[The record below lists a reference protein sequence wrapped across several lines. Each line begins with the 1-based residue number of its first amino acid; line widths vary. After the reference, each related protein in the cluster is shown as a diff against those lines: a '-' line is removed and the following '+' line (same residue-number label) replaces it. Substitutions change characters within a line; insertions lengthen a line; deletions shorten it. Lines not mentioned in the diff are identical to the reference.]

1 MQLGG
6 GTGGRPPD
14 AASAGGRRTTRW
26 HHCDGG
32 VTSARG
38 ANSGSAEAL
47 APAVAVICGGGPIT
61 RVERARRRPPSLVDA
76 VLAAV
81 GV

>member
-1 MQLGG
+1 
-6 GTGGRPPD
+6 
-14 AASAGGRRTTRW
+14 
-26 HHCDGG
+26 

-61 RVERARRRPPSLVDA
+61 RVEVAGSGGVAGELPEHAVAPAALVDA

>member
-1 MQLGG
+1 M
-6 GTGGRPPD
+6 
-14 AASAGGRRTTRW
+14 A
-26 HHCDGG
+26 G

-61 RVERARRRPPSLVDA
+61 RVELPEHAVAPAALVDA
-76 VLAAV
+76 VSPPWASRNRRRREGTRA
-81 GV
+81 